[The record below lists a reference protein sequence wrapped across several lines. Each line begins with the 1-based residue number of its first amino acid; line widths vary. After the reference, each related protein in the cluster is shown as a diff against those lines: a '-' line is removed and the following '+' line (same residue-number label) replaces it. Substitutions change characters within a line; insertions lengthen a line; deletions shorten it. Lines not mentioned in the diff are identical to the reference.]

1 MTGAAGFIGRALC
14 RELVQRG
21 HEVRGI
27 TRGKAEPIAGVEL
40 RPIGDIGPDT
50 DWKAHLEG
58 IEIIVH
64 LATSAHRP
72 VNEAT
77 GITEAKAAASLV
89 RAADAAGVRRLV
101 HISSIRA
108 MGEETPPG
116 RRFTATDPPSP
127 QDAYGRAKLAIEH
140 AIIAAA
146 GATGVD
152 LVILRPPLVYGP
164 GVKGNLRALIKL
176 TASGVPLPFA
186 GVDSRRSMIFLG
198 NLVDLLVLACTHP
211 AAPSR
216 LLLARDAD
224 DLSIPELVQALAGGL
239 GRRVRLFPAPAA
251 LFTGLSLLPVLR
263 PALRRLTSPLLVD
276 DAETRRVLGWMP
288 AVSSETG
295 LASTA
300 RAYARRS

>member
-14 RELVQRG
+14 RELVQRS
-21 HEVRGI
+21 HEVRGV
-27 TRGKAEPIAGVEL
+27 TRGKVEPIAGVVL

-50 DWKAHLEG
+50 DWTAHLEG

-77 GITEAKAAASLV
+77 GIAEAKAAASLV
-89 RAADAAGVRRLV
+89 RAADAAGVHRFV

-116 RRFTATDPPSP
+116 RRFTATDLPSP

-176 TASGVPLPFA
+176 ITTGVPLPFA
-186 GVDSRRSMIFLG
+186 ELDSRRSMIFIG

-211 AAPSR
+211 AAASR
-216 LLLARDAD
+216 LLLARDAE
-224 DLSIPELVQALAGGL
+224 DLSIPELVRALAGGL

-263 PALRRLTSPLLVD
+263 PALRRLTLPLLVD
-276 DAETRRVLGWMP
+276 DAETRRALGWMP
-288 AVSSETG
+288 VVSSGTG